1 MRVFNREAAEMSGE
15 VNCII
20 PILRRPFHFCDSSV
34 VGLAAVFRDATNV
47 LLTTVEIN

>member
-20 PILRRPFHFCDSSV
+20 PILRRPFHFFDPPV
-34 VGLAAVFRDATNV
+34 LGFAAVFSDATF
-47 LLTTVEIN
+47 

>member
-20 PILRRPFHFCDSSV
+20 TIVWLPFHFCDSSV
-34 VGLAAVFRDATNV
+34 VGLAAVFRDATF
-47 LLTTVEIN
+47 